1 MVISAI
7 GQEKQTS
14 LAQQLGLEIQK
25 GYVVVN
31 LETNQ
36 TSHAKVFAGGDCVR
50 LTGDAST
57 VMAVQD
63 GKIAAKG
70 IHVMLETQAQAA
82 D

>member
-14 LAQQLGLEIQK
+14 IAEQLNLEIQK

-63 GKIAAKG
+63 GKIAARG
-70 IHVMLETQAQAA
+70 IHAMLETHSLAA